1 MTAGMGDTGRTGYR
15 YGPEVL
21 LVLGVS
27 LGQSAVY
34 SVVSIIDKLS
44 RGPLKSQSATLNA
57 PESARPYIDLT
68 YQLLGI
74 GFALVPVALALYF
87 LAVRPGRSA
96 AGDKSAAPLPMKTVM
111 RRLGV
116 GMTRPWRDLG
126 WGIVIAA
133 CIGIPSIGLYAVGHA
148 LGITATL
155 VPTTL
160 ADYWWRVPVLILAA
174 VKNGVLEEMVMIG
187 YLLNRLPKLGWSMPV
202 VIGVSAVIRGSYHLY
217 QGFGPFAGNI
227 VMGIVFA
234 LIYLRYRRVM
244 PLIVAHA
251 AVDIVGFLAP
261 GILTL
266 WVPHFLG

>member
-1 MTAGMGDTGRTGYR
+1 MRAEKPAGRGF
-15 YGPEVL
+15 GPEIL

-44 RGPLKSQSATLNA
+44 RGPLKQQSATLNA
-57 PESARPYIDLT
+57 PESARQYIDLT
-68 YQLLGI
+68 YQLLDI
-74 GFALVPVALALYF
+74 GFALVPVGLALYF
-87 LAVRPGRSA
+87 LATRPGRTE
-96 AGDKSAAPLPMKTVM
+96 GPLPMKAVM

-116 GMTRPWRDLG
+116 DARRPWRDGG

-133 CIGIPSIGLYAVGHA
+133 CIGIPSIALYLAGHA

-155 VPTTL
+155 VPTAL

-174 VKNGVLEEMVMIG
+174 VKNGVLEEIVMIG
-187 YLLNRLPKLGWSMPV
+187 YLMNRLPKLGWSIPT

-234 LIYLRYRRVM
+234 LIYLRYRRVL
-244 PLIVAHA
+244 PLIIAHA
-251 AVDIVGFLAP
+251 VIDVVGFLAP
-261 GILTL
+261 GVLTIWPKL
-266 WVPHFLG
+266 W